1 MTLFETLGNLLRP
14 VEIIHLERG
23 SDKLFSDKVKDVLK
37 KVLREQPDYT
47 EYASATVYDLV
58 YDWGGERAVKDCALF
73 LFDCDWEPMVAAL
86 KKLKILVEGYC
97 PLCGEKL
104 TEAFWETMAGDIDR
118 EVSGFNY
125 NRCVCGWNN
134 LNKYL

>member
-1 MTLFETLGNLLRP
+1 MTLFETLGNIFRP

-37 KVLREQPDYT
+37 KVLREQPDYPLF
-47 EYASATVYDLV
+47 ASATVYTLLED
-58 YDWGGERAVKDCALF
+58 YGGEKSLKEGALCIF
-73 LFDCDWEPMVAAL
+73 GTDWEPAVSAL

-104 TEAFWETMAGDIDR
+104 IDEFWETMEGDYDR
-118 EVSGFNY
+118 QREGFNY
-125 NRCVCGWNN
+125 YRCICGWNN

>member
-23 SDKLFSDKVKDVLK
+23 ASKLFSETVKEALK

-47 EYASATVYDLV
+47 LYASATVYTLLED
-58 YDWGGERAVKDCALF
+58 YGGEKSLREGALF
-73 LFDCDWEPMVAAL
+73 IYGTDWEPAVSAL
-86 KKLKILVEGYC
+86 KKLKILVDGYC

-104 TEAFWETMAGDIDR
+104 TDEFWETMEGDYDR